1 MYKQKF
7 KCEDLSMATQIFD
20 KGYYLFIFDLKSGYH
35 HIVIFPDHR
44 IFFALGWN
52 FGTGIFKYFR
62 ALVSLQ
68 KSRRSQGIPTA
79 IFLHNGLGGEA
90 DHLQAKT
97 NSLTV
102 LMRSPFKLSRGLA
115 FIST

>member
-44 IFFALGWN
+44 IFFALG
-52 FGTGIFKYFR
+52 
-62 ALVSLQ
+62 VSTH
-68 KSRRSQGIPTA
+68 G
-79 IFLHNGLGGEA
+79 
-90 DHLQAKT
+90 
-97 NSLTV
+97 
-102 LMRSPFKLSRGLA
+102 
-115 FIST
+115 